1 MAFFTDTQTHSAGF
15 AAKVA
20 HFFANLSET
29 MKRRKIAR
37 TTYAELAGLSDR
49 ELIDLGISRGDI
61 RRLAREAA
69 QGAL

>member
-1 MAFFTDTQTHSAGF
+1 MAFFTDTQTQTAGF
-15 AAKVA
+15 TAKLA
-20 HFFANLSET
+20 HMFETLSDT

-49 ELIDLGISRGDI
+49 ELNDLGISRGDI